1 MANHDHFLFYVC
13 HLSYLEK
20 LGQLLS
26 DYWAQFQ
33 YACKISVFSLILLPR
48 YQSSLCTLPLPFN
61 PLKSYT
67 LYPTWVWVHNF
78 NWAYITN
85 LITHVKVDRSPVLIS
100 LINTFKLVMSLTALD
115 PLLITNQ
122 AKSRKLI
129 AVE

>member
-20 LGQLLS
+20 LGQLLP

-33 YACKISVFSLILLPR
+33 CACKISVLSLILLPR
-48 YQSSLCTLPLPFN
+48 YQRSLCTLPSLLN
-61 PLKSYT
+61 PLTSYT
-67 LYPTWVWVHNF
+67 LYPAWVWVHNF
-78 NWAYITN
+78 NWAYIKN
-85 LITHVKVDRSPVLIS
+85 LSTHVKVYRSSVLTS
-100 LINTFKLVMSLTALD
+100 LINAFRVMSLTALT